1 MAFTTHTQGG
11 GLGAGELLGLP
22 SHQLLH
28 LAGPAPDLTSAGYK
42 YGETQ
47 HRTASEMWVWEP
59 KPPELNAVVQAC
71 QYVHAVSPLCFR
83 SYAFHGN
90 WKEPPN

>member
-1 MAFTTHTQGG
+1 MAFTTQTQRG
-11 GLGAGELLGLP
+11 GLGAEELLGLP

-47 HRTASEMWVWEP
+47 HRIVSEMWVWEP

-71 QYVHAVSPLCFR
+71 QHVHSVSPLRFS
-83 SYAFHGN
+83 SYVFHSN
-90 WKEPPN
+90 WKEPAN